1 MGYGG
6 VQIFQG
12 VNGGYFIIDTPTY
25 LTFNPQTR
33 IVLKTFSDGKYNRM
47 TGEDGLTP
55 VSVRKYDVGLPYCVT
70 WSDGSETL
78 HNKNGVLD
86 HVNDHSSHDHHD
98 DNEDHE
104 DHDDHDDHEDH
115 DDHDDHEDHDDY

>member
-6 VQIFQG
+6 VQIFKG

-47 TGEDGLTP
+47 TGEDGVTP
-55 VSVRKYDVGLPYCVT
+55 VSVIKNGSSYSVT
-70 WSDGSETL
+70 WNDGSET
-78 HNKNGVLD
+78 HHDKNGVKD
-86 HVNDHSSHDHHD
+86 HMDHH
-98 DNEDHE
+98 N
-104 DHDDHDDHEDH
+104 
-115 DDHDDHEDHDDY
+115 DY